1 MLLLRPPESVV
12 DVVGDFGEAA
22 QRGDVWVLFE
32 LLLETKWILD
42 IDWRPLRNRDDRN
55 QKDRNVYDG
64 RGAYINEAKAVVIQK
79 VLEGLRQSFVWTA
92 DQQAGFIIWRS
103 DKTTLISEHF
113 KGFTSSVNICS
124 LPDAADINEVCSV
137 EVQLEQR
144 V

>member
-1 MLLLRPPESVV
+1 MLLLCPPESVV

-22 QRGDVWVLFE
+22 QRGDVRVLFE
-32 LLLETKWILD
+32 LLPKTKWIPD
-42 IDWRPLRNRDDRN
+42 IDWRLLRNRDDLK

-64 RGAYINEAKAVVIQK
+64 QGSYMNEAKVVVIHK
-79 VLEGLRQSFVWTA
+79 VLEGLRESFVWTA

-103 DKTTLISEHF
+103 DKTTPISEHF
-113 KGFTSSVNICS
+113 KGFTSCVNICS
-124 LPDAADINEVCSV
+124 LPDTTDINEVCSL